1 MYKNKEYAYW
11 LHCIPHIGKAGI
23 TALLDY
29 FGSPQAIY
37 ESAEKNY
44 KNLIN
49 DKQIA
54 SIIKSK
60 TEWDLEKKYE
70 ELLSNH
76 INFINIEETEYPE
89 RLKEIPDSPY
99 GIFWKGK
106 LPQNDIISVAI
117 VGARECS
124 EYGKY
129 IAKELGKVL
138 GEKGIQ
144 VISGMARGID
154 GISQASALAV
164 GGTSYA
170 VLGCGVD
177 ICYPAQNKEVY
188 KALLQGGGIISSYPP
203 GTQPQATLFPPRNRI
218 ISGLSDV
225 VVVIEARQKSGTLIT
240 VDMALEQGREVYVV
254 PGRLT
259 DRLSDGCN
267 KLLKHGAGVFLS
279 PEDFLGELEQL
290 FLTKTA
296 TVKDNIPKKIIHP
309 SELSIEEEKVLSCLD
324 FSPQSVETIHQL
336 LSQEFTYTQTI
347 QYLIQMC
354 IIGKAKQI
362 GNGYFCLT

>member
-1 MYKNKEYAYW
+1 MLNNKEYAYW
-11 LHCIPHIGKAGI
+11 LHCVPYIGKVGI

-29 FGSPQAIY
+29 FGSPKGVYDSPEI
-37 ESAEKNY
+37 NY
-44 KNLIN
+44 KNILN
-49 DKQIA
+49 NKQIT
-54 SIIKSK
+54 SITKSK
-60 TEWDLEKKYE
+60 QTWDLEKMYK
-70 ELLSNH
+70 ELLSKN
-76 INFINIEETEYPE
+76 INFINIEETDYPK

-154 GISQASALAV
+154 GISQASVLSA

-177 ICYPAQNKEVY
+177 ICYPAQNKAVY
-188 KALLQGGGIISSYPP
+188 QALLHGGGIISSYPP
-203 GTQPQATLFPPRNRI
+203 GTQPQAGLFPPRNRI
-218 ISGLSDV
+218 ISGLSDI

-267 KLLKHGAGVFLS
+267 KLLKHGAGVFIT
-279 PEDFLGELEQL
+279 PEDFLDELEQL
-290 FLTKTA
+290 FPHKMPHLKGNTSE
-296 TVKDNIPKKIIHP
+296 KIIYH
-309 SELSIEEEKVLSCLD
+309 SDLSIEEEKVLSSLD
-324 FSPQSVETIHQL
+324 FSPQSVEAIHEL
-336 LSQEFTYTQTI
+336 LSLEYTYAQTI
-347 QYLIQMC
+347 QYLIQLC
-354 IIGKAKQI
+354 ILGKAKQI